1 MLNLGV
7 AGLAALGPAGR
18 FLKRGLKSTAKIV
31 VNKAEREAAS
41 KMSEPELRKIV
52 YQVGAGL
59 KRLPEALKSIP
70 GRSRRLLSGAPKI
83 PEELLHATTKGRA
96 KNIAGRG
103 WDSSQEG
110 AYYMDLTGPP
120 GAAYVYEKEGAVD
133 WSKAMYGY
141 GGHADEIMQVQ
152 HNMKKPFV
160 VENRDDVLA
169 MARKMDVPTTD
180 QNLEAIGSIG
190 FQKADWEKL
199 KQKGYDGAI
208 FRNTEDIVLVKRPP
222 KKRENIL
229 DWELS
234 EDSVNAWDDNT
245 YFDSAVGGDQ
255 VIIFYPSRSKFVRQ
269 STQ

>member
-1 MLNLGV
+1 
-7 AGLAALGPAGR
+7 
-18 FLKRGLKSTAKIV
+18 
-31 VNKAEREAAS
+31 
-41 KMSEPELRKIV
+41 
-52 YQVGAGL
+52 
-59 KRLPEALKSIP
+59 
-70 GRSRRLLSGAPKI
+70 
-83 PEELLHATTKGRA
+83 
-96 KNIAGRG
+96 
-103 WDSSQEG
+103 
-110 AYYMDLTGPP
+110 MDLTGPP

-222 KKRENIL
+222 KKRENIP

-234 EDSVNAWDDNT
+234 EDPVNAWDQNT
-245 YFDSAVGGDQ
+245 YFGNAVGGDQ
-255 VIIFYPSRSKFVRQ
+255 VMIFYPSRSKFVRQ